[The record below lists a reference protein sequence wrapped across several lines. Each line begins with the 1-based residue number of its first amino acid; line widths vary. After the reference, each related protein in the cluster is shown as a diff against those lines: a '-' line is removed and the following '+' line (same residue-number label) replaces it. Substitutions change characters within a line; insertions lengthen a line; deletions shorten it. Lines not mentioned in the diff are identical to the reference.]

1 RQRVVAAKQSSEHC
15 IQKNDPLYGVLSD
28 DQVGIDRATGRRKIN
43 PDVLQNMREYIL
55 AADGGE
61 KRVREERV
69 RQSILD
75 LVRAGS
81 SCHFR
86 CDREKGLIFDYSGK
100 DCEKAREEKEGSRAS
115 DDSRGNFNS
124 NGKDQIFST
133 PSGSIECST
142 GFSAGYTVASSSGTS
157 RSKGGG
163 RRRPPRRQR
172 SFKSKLTGSANIG
185 KRRGAFRFDKRMVG
199 KVRVAETIQEA
210 WSGLGSLSLMKRIG
224 AVRQSLSRWK
234 RENNQNSC
242 VMMQQLRDALE
253 LE

>member
-1 RQRVVAAKQSSEHC
+1 
-15 IQKNDPLYGVLSD
+15 
-28 DQVGIDRATGRRKIN
+28 
-43 PDVLQNMREYIL
+43 M
-55 AADGGE
+55 
-61 KRVREERV
+61 
-69 RQSILD
+69 
-75 LVRAGS
+75 
-81 SCHFR
+81 
-86 CDREKGLIFDYSGK
+86 IFDYSGK

-185 KRRGAFRFDKRMVG
+185 VEGGEDTQENMATKRRAEE
-199 KVRVAETIQEA
+199 VAGNYAKIARRTNSEVVPNG
-210 WSGLGSLSLMKRIG
+210 GLPD
-224 AVRQSLSRWK
+224 Q
-234 RENNQNSC
+234 
-242 VMMQQLRDALE
+242 
-253 LE
+253 